1 MLKVPSLYDFPPLS
15 GDDRATGGFIGGEL
29 VFSERRNFLEETQP
43 YFKFIRSCPEVN
55 VTPEILATRESARTI
70 GAADLFLSVEDSAFK
85 KIASTWREKGVVEA
99 VRIAAGEDPER
110 VSRIVHWLAMRITK
124 ILDFI
129 EKKTS
134 SYEGLPSIGSGSV
147 SDIAGTR
154 DWTTA
159 LIRCLAWHPHCTRLA
174 LACRDDRI
182 RIYSSEIQG
191 VAVLRHSAQKSV
203 CSMSWRPNAGREL
216 AAACGSGV
224 LVWSVELG
232 AASNSLSHALF
243 LRQRNHAPVTSVN
256 WHPQGDL
263 LVSCSPNDF
272 NMIVWDVAKEVGVPL
287 RRVGG
292 GGLCF
297 SKWSICGSKL
307 LAATCGNVFRVWN
320 TGAGNPWSVER
331 WTVPNG
337 RVAAACFGPH
347 QILLFA
353 STEDPPTLF
362 SLPLQDNIFNVQG
375 DSPANDPKAA
385 VPLIDLTK
393 VSFDDDGA
401 GVTVG
406 GRVVATEWDPSG
418 QYLAIL
424 FQDSPVVA
432 VFKTEIGTLFGLTEV
447 TPSCLVKGFPGE
459 SPNCL
464 QFQQNIN
471 TNGLIACLTI
481 AWSSGRVQQF
491 PIVGGNKSA
500 TPTRTPPPLD
510 RSISS
515 SDYNHYTFL

>member
-1 MLKVPSLYDFPPLS
+1 MLKVNSLHDFEPPPE
-15 GDDRATGGFIGGEL
+15 DERATAGIIEGRV
-29 VFSERRNFLEETQP
+29 VFCERRNLQDETQP
-43 YFKFIRSCPEVN
+43 FFRYIRGCPEVN
-55 VTPEILATRESARTI
+55 VTPETLATRESARAI
-70 GAADLFLSVEDSAFK
+70 AAADLFLTVEDSAFK
-85 KIASTWREKGVVEA
+85 KIASVWREKGVLGA
-99 VRIAAGEDPER
+99 IRTAAGEDPQR
-110 VSRIVHWLAMRITK
+110 VSRVVHWVATRITA
-124 ILDFI
+124 ILDFV
-129 EKKTS
+129 ERKT
-134 SYEGLPSIGSGSV
+134 SYEGIPSVGSGSV
-147 SDIAGTR
+147 ADIAGTR

-174 LACRDDRI
+174 LATRDDRI

-224 LVWSVELG
+224 LVWTVELG
-232 AASNSLSHALF
+232 AASNSLSHAIL

-297 SKWSICGSKL
+297 TKWSICGSKL
-307 LAATCGNVFRVWN
+307 LAATCRNVFRVWN
-320 TGAGNPWSVER
+320 TGTGNPWSVER

-353 STEDPPTLF
+353 STENPATLF
-362 SLPLQDNIFNVQG
+362 SLSLQDNVFNVKG

-385 VPLIDLTK
+385 IPLIDLTR
-393 VSFDDDGA
+393 VSFNDDDA
-401 GVTVG
+401 GLTVG
-406 GRVVATEWDPSG
+406 GRVIATEWDPSG

-432 VFKTEIGTLFGLTEV
+432 IFKTEIGRLFGLTEV
-447 TPSCLVKGFPGE
+447 RPTCLVKGFPGE
-459 SPNCL
+459 TPNCL
-464 QFQQNIN
+464 QFHQNID
-471 TNGLIACLTI
+471 TDRLIACLTI

-491 PIVGGNKSA
+491 PIVGGNKSV
-500 TPTRTPPPLD
+500 TPTRVSRPLNT
-510 RSISS
+510 SVSS
-515 SDYNHYTFL
+515 PGFKNYTFL